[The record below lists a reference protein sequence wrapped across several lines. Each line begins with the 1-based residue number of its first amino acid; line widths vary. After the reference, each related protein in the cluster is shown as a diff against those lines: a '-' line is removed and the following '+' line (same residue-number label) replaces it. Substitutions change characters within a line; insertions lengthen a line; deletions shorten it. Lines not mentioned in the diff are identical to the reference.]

1 MTGLTK
7 RKRRAI
13 MSDLTE
19 VLRYAG
25 VARVYGVI
33 EDSLTPFVDAVR
45 RTDGMAWVEVR
56 DEQAAALA
64 AADEAQATGQLAV
77 CADLIHGLSDAH
89 RTGAPVLAVAS
100 RVSTKDSGGGA
111 LHEVHPERLF
121 AECSHYCELVSHP
134 SQISWLART
143 AMQHALVR
151 GGVAALL
158 LDPPVARER
167 RDLAKQFSSSRSC
180 GDVIRGRQAPF
191 GSTAFRC
198 TPRPRPAGV
207 AANSAQDV
215 RARADGLACLDR
227 SCG

>member
-1 MTGLTK
+1 
-7 RKRRAI
+7 

-33 EDSLTPFVDAVR
+33 EDSLTPFVDAVW

-77 CADLIHGLSDAH
+77 CAGSYAAGKTQLIQAVYDAH

-100 RVSTKDSGGGA
+100 HTSTEDSGGGA
-111 LHEVHPERLF
+111 LHEVHLERMF
-121 AECSHYCELVSHP
+121 AECSHYCGLVSHP

-143 AMQHALVR
+143 AMQHALVG
-151 GGVAALL
+151 GGVAVLL
-158 LDPPVARER
+158 LDPPVATER
-167 RDLAKQFSSSRSC
+167 RDLAEQSTSSRIR
-180 GDVIRGRQAPF
+180 GDVIRARQPPVRIHGAPMH
-191 GSTAFRC
+191 
-198 TPRPRPAGV
+198 
-207 AANSAQDV
+207 AASSAHRRRRQ
-215 RARADGLACLDR
+215 RRSGHARTR
-227 SCG
+227 